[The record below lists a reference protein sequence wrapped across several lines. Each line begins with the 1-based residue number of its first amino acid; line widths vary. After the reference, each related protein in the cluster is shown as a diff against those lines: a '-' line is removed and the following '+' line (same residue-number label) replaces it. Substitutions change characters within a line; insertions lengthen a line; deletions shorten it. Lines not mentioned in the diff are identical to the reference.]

1 MPVTWRRPG
10 VRRLA
15 ARCAAAL
22 VACLLLVGCS
32 VPSSTG
38 PDSGPDDA
46 GTTLKLVESN
56 EPESLNPLVY
66 LFGITSKF
74 YDGLFAITAD
84 GSIAPR
90 LATEPAVANDDATEW
105 TVTVRDGVTFSDGSP
120 LTAADVAATY
130 QAIIDPAVGSPLA
143 STFAVLDEVTADGR
157 QVRFSLDQPYAGFEE
172 LLTVGIGKA
181 DQIGLPVSSAS
192 TNTKPVGSGPYV
204 LSQWRRGES
213 MTLKANPHY
222 WQDPPAV
229 SGLIISYV
237 SDQNAIAQRLAGG
250 DFDGAQLPPSL
261 ARTFADSDDL
271 EVWTNPSADFRA
283 VTLPRHGPGLDDAR
297 VRTAL
302 NLGVDRQAMV
312 DGILFGFGD
321 VASQPFSAA
330 QGDYYAE
337 GSSFDHDP
345 DRARKL
351 LDAAGWRQDGDQR
364 TKDDQTLAF
373 TLMYFPEDLLRRDL
387 SLAFASDMKKI
398 GVTVTVEAVGRDTFG
413 PRIAKDAALFGG
425 GDMPYDPD
433 QHVAGLLDGA
443 SAEFDPD
450 DPYRNPSGYQN
461 ARVDAALATGRATTD
476 HAERVAAYRTVQDEY
491 LKDPGMV
498 VLVVLEHT
506 YVARDLAPWT
516 GLQHVVEPHEH
527 GVAWGP
533 WWNIQTWTRQ

>member
-1 MPVTWRRPG
+1 M
-10 VRRLA
+10 
-15 ARCAAAL
+15 
-22 VACLLLVGCS
+22 VGCS
-32 VPSSTG
+32 VPAPAGEEGDPTG
-38 PDSGPDDA
+38 SE
-46 GTTLKLVESN
+46 TTLTLVESN

-84 GSIAPR
+84 GTIAPR
-90 LATEPAVANDDATEW
+90 LATEPAAANADATEW
-105 TVTVRDGVTFSDGSP
+105 TVTLRDGVTFSDGSP

-130 QAIIDPAVGSPLA
+130 QAVIDPDVGSPLA
-143 STFAVLDEVTADGR
+143 STFTVLDEVTADGR
-157 QVRFSLDQPYAGFEE
+157 QVRFSLDEPYAGFEA

-181 DQIGLPVSSAS
+181 DQIREPVRSSPA
-192 TNTKPVGSGPYV
+192 NTKPVGSGPYV
-204 LSQWRRGES
+204 LADWRRGES

-222 WQDPPAV
+222 WQDPPGV
-229 SGLIISYV
+229 SGLTISYV

-271 EVWTNPSADFRA
+271 EVWANPSADFRA
-283 VTLPRHGPGLDDAR
+283 VTLPRRGPGLDDPR

-312 DGILFGFGD
+312 DGILFGYGAA
-321 VASQPFSAA
+321 ASQPFSAA

-337 GSSFDHDP
+337 GSSLAHDP

-351 LDAAGWRQDGDQR
+351 LDRAGWRLDGEQR
-364 TKDDQTLAF
+364 TKGDETLSF
-373 TLMYFPEDLLRRDL
+373 TVMYFPEDLLRRDL

-398 GVTVTVEAVGRDTFG
+398 GVTVEVEAVGRDRFG
-413 PRIAKDAALFGG
+413 ARMERDAALFGG

-433 QHVAGLLDGA
+433 QHVSALLDGRYA
-443 SAEFDPD
+443 DFDSD

-461 ARVDAALATGRATTD
+461 AQVDEALAQGRATTD
-476 HAERVAAYRTVQDEY
+476 HAGRVAAYHRVQDEY
-491 LKDPGMV
+491 LQDPAMV

-506 YVARDLAPWT
+506 YVARNLDQWS
-516 GLQHVVEPHEH
+516 GLEHVVEPHEH